1 MQTGIPQAIGIDL
14 SGTNINDSGYSLPAL
29 VVGQV
34 DKYGAIQAP
43 IITDDTNLYQF
54 NQRYLCLGAD
64 NNIYIV
70 HAFNIAAIAEDCNNQ
85 DILSLWSAA
94 SEVIRDRASSLHQ
107 NSWITLEKQ
116 VLRADGDPQTA
127 SILSQCIP
135 SAASMVPI
143 VPSQEGIDALEEQK
157 RRIRAVRAE
166 IDDLKGNIGFTKAS
180 KKRAAAFTKAGK
192 LLDEASML
200 RSQLDAKL
208 SGGWKQFERI
218 LRVLETTEALYR
230 PSTVIQENS
239 DSNGDANR
247 DIVGNEPSF
256 SSEDQDGSQ
265 LRYQFAPLGLVAR
278 ELRGSNELWMALALT
293 HPSLQSLAYPQ
304 LAAVVSAIVSG
315 DAVSKLTASSAYPPS
330 LSVSEAISQLEDV
343 RSELSLAQI
352 QAGIDFPLWL
362 DPSLSGVVEA
372 WASGLGWAEVTGD
385 CNLDD
390 GDVARLLMRTV
401 DALRQAAFCD
411 HLLPPLR
418 SAARTAAR
426 RMNRPPISELFT

>member
-1 MQTGIPQAIGIDL
+1 MQTGLPKAIGIDL

-29 VVGQV
+29 LVGQV
-34 DKYGAIQAP
+34 DKYGTVQPSAA
-43 IITDDTNLYQF
+43 TDDSSIFQY
-54 NQRYLCLGAD
+54 NQRYLCLAAD
-64 NNIYIV
+64 NNIYVV
-70 HAFNIAAIAEDCNNQ
+70 HAFNITAIAEEDSNQ
-85 DILSLWSAA
+85 DLSSLRLAA
-94 SEVIRDRASSLHQ
+94 SDVIRVRASSLNQ
-107 NSWITLEKQ
+107 KSWITLEKQ
-116 VLRADGDPQTA
+116 VLRADGDAETA
-127 SILSQCIP
+127 SMLSQCIP

-143 VPSQEGIDALEEQK
+143 MPSLEGIEALEEQK
-157 RRIRAVRAE
+157 KRIRAVRAE
-166 IDDLKGNIGFTKAS
+166 IDDLKGTIGFTKAS

-192 LLDEASML
+192 ILDEASML

-218 LRVLETTEALYR
+218 LRVLEHTEALYR
-230 PSTVIQENS
+230 PSPVVEGKF
-239 DSNGDANR
+239 DSHGDTNGDG
-247 DIVGNEPSF
+247 VGNDSSPS
-256 SSEDQDGSQ
+256 DDNGSQ
-265 LRYQFAPLGLVAR
+265 LLYQFAPLGLVSR
-278 ELRGSNELWMALALT
+278 ELRGSNELWMAMALT
-293 HPSLQSLAYPQ
+293 HPALQSLAYPQ
-304 LAAVVSAIVSG
+304 LAAVVSSIVSG

-330 LSVSEAISQLEDV
+330 LSVSEAILQLEDV
-343 RSELSLAQI
+343 RSDLSLAQI
-352 QAGIDFPLWL
+352 QAGLDFPLCL

-372 WASGLGWAEVTGD
+372 WALGLGWAEVTGD